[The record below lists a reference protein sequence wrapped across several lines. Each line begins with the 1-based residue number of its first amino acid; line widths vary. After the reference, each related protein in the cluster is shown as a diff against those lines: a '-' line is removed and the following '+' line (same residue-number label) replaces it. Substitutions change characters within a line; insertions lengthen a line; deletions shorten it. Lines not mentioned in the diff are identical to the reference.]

1 MAGGKLSARQKMINL
16 MYLIFISMLAMN
28 MGKKV
33 LSSFGRMNETF
44 ITSNQDATKANGST
58 LTNLATKAQNQPEK
72 YGDRNQKAQQLST
85 LSTDFYNSLQTFKDE
100 VMAIQLEGDENG
112 SKASYEAQDGSAIVD
127 QMFFFEGKQTEKGK
141 DFVNT
146 IEKYKTD
153 ALALLGDKFPNTE
166 ILDNIKKR
174 FDTSP
179 DKHGKKGKGEEAWL
193 ESRFEGF
200 PLIATITNIT
210 KMQSDIKMT
219 ETEVYATL
227 LGGQLES
234 DVSMTNYD
242 AMVVFSK
249 NAYYPGE
256 KLEGKI
262 VLGKNDPTLKAS
274 KVIVNGRAVAASNIK
289 AGQVILS
296 GSAGNVGEH
305 ELKGKFYFQEGDKEI
320 EIDIIGGKYS
330 VIPMPNQAI
339 ISADK
344 MNVVYQGVDNP
355 ISVSMPGVSANKI
368 RVSAPGLSPS
378 GKGYI
383 MRPGKSRNV
392 TISVNATL
400 PNGKKVTSNKEFR
413 VKPIPS
419 PTGTVRGGAGYQKMS
434 KSGLAKSTVGSVL
447 KDFVFDLKMGVA
459 SFKVKV
465 PGKPSITCRG
475 TRFSDAAKRAIGR
488 AKRGDVIV
496 IFDIKSVL
504 TGNSSYILNKTAGC
518 SVEITS

>member
-16 MYLIFISMLAMN
+16 MYLIFIAMLAMN

-44 ITSNQDATKANGST
+44 ITSNQAATKANGAT

-72 YGDRNQKAQQLST
+72 YGALNQKAQQLST

-219 ETEVYATL
+219 ETEVYTKL
-227 LGGQLES
+227 LGEQLES

-330 VIPMPNQAI
+330 VIPVPNQAI

-344 MNVVYQGVDNP
+344 MNVVYRGLDNP
-355 ISVSMPGVSANKI
+355 ISVSMPGVSSNKI
-368 RVSAPGLSPS
+368 RVTATGLSPS
-378 GKGYI
+378 GKGFV
-383 MRPGKSRNV
+383 MRPPAAREV
-392 TISVNATL
+392 TIHVSATL
-400 PNGKKVTSNKEFR
+400 PNGKNVKTSKLFR
-413 VKPIPS
+413 IKNIPS
-419 PTGTVRGGAGYQKMS
+419 PTGLVRGSSGYQKMS
-434 KSGLAKSTVGSVL
+434 KSSLLKSTITSEL
-447 KDFVFDLKMGVA
+447 QDFVFDLKIGVA

-465 PGKPSITCRG
+465 PGKPAITCRG
-475 TRFSDAAKRAIGR
+475 GKLSSEAKRAIGKSR
-488 AKRGDVIV
+488 RGENIT
-496 IFDIKSVL
+496 FFEIKSVL
-504 TGNSSYILNKTAGC
+504 LNNKNIKLKKTAGC